1 MFLVFWLAI
10 VALLNVLDI
19 HPAWLLL
26 PVAAWVLLIMGW
38 MIGLSLT
45 PDHTDRASIIGV
57 FAFGVFML
65 LLVTVAYP
73 NSLWKWIKTNTMRAI
88 KGLT

>member
-1 MFLVFWLAI
+1 MFIVFWLI
-10 VALLNVLDI
+10 VAALLNAVGV

-26 PVAAWVLLIMGW
+26 PVAAWVILIVSW
-38 MIGLSLT
+38 MLMLSLT

-57 FAFGVFML
+57 FAFGVFMF

-73 NSLWKWIKTNTMRAI
+73 NGLWKWIKTNVMRAI